1 MGRKPNFVAAG
12 ALLAA
17 VGVGLGAFGA
27 HGLRNVVSPDALA
40 IWQTATLYWLFG
52 ALGTLAYGLWRREQ
66 LSTTW
71 PGYLLAG
78 GTLLFGGSL
87 CGIVLGAPRA
97 LGLLTP
103 IGGVGLIL
111 GFLLFAL
118 QAGRQTEKR

>member
-1 MGRKPNFVAAG
+1 MSRKPNFVAAG
-12 ALLAA
+12 ALLAS

-27 HGLRNVVSPDALA
+27 HGLRHVVSPDALA
-40 IWQTATLYWLFG
+40 IWQTATHYWLFG
-52 ALGTLAYGLWRREQ
+52 ALGTLAYGLWRREP
-66 LSTTW
+66 SAPW

-78 GTLLFGGSL
+78 GTLVFGGSL

-118 QAGRQTEKR
+118 QAGRQAEKR